1 MNDATHTIEISLVD
15 AEGNAHSITGLTVVG
30 RSKDLGI
37 VIDDDQISRRH
48 AQLTPVAEGVEIEDL
63 GSSNGTSLNGKRE
76 KKFIACDGDVVGF
89 YVHKFTV
96 SIPSQQKVAD
106 VDATRMHVPENTD
119 ATRMHVPDAETAV
132 TGAKAEKAG
141 DDADRAW
148 WETSDEGPVNTVL
161 LQPNDMNSSPAT
173 SNMMHFG
180 VAENPRLLCATGP
193 LAGKAFNLGEGR
205 FVIGREEECDIRI
218 DNEGISVKHA
228 QIIHEGDTWKL
239 VNLLSSNGTFL
250 NGERVQSA
258 YLNSG
263 DEIRLGPV
271 GFLFQ
276 LPGGVAVKSQSKG
289 SAGAAAASG
298 ESATQS
304 KKGLVAGLIGFV
316 IVLIV
321 GAVLLL

>member
-1 MNDATHTIEISLVD
+1 MNDATNTLEISLVD
-15 AEGNAHSITGLTVVG
+15 AAGNAHPIMGVTIVG
-30 RSKDLGI
+30 RSKDVGI

-48 AQLTPVAEGVEIEDL
+48 AQLTPIAEGLEIEDL

-76 KKFIACDGDVVGF
+76 KKFIAADGDVIKF
-89 YVHKFTV
+89 YVHQFTV
-96 SIPSQQKVAD
+96 SIPSQQKATPD

-119 ATRMHVPDAETAV
+119 ATRMHVPET
-132 TGAKAEKAG
+132 EKAVPSEKTEKA

-161 LQPNDMNSSPAT
+161 LQPSDINSNPAT

-193 LAGKAFNLGEGR
+193 LAGKAFQLGEGR
-205 FVIGREEECDIRI
+205 FVIGREAECDIRI

-276 LPGGVAVKSQSKG
+276 LPGGLAVKSQGKS
-289 SAGAAAASG
+289 SAGTSTTPG
-298 ESATQS
+298 EPAMQS
-304 KKGLVAGLIGFV
+304 KKGLIAGVVGFV